1 MDDFALT
8 PAERALFAALNRRGV
23 RFIIIGM
30 GAAVLQGAPVATQDL
45 DVWFSQVEDEAIR
58 RAAADAG
65 GFWISGFGMQP
76 PAFGGD
82 DLARIDVVPTAH
94 GLETFAIEHACSI
107 EREIEGAKF
116 RVLPLDRVIVSKRA
130 TGRLKDTAQL
140 PVLEATLLARD
151 EADQDSSIVPLT
163 ERQGLRDVVAGDG
176 GGGVE
181 VRDGAGDAEDAFV
194 GAGAQLEASAAPARR
209 SRASAVGAPS
219 SRRRRPLRAL
229 L

>member
-8 PAERALFAALNRRGV
+8 PAERALFVALNRRGV
-23 RFIIIGM
+23 PFIIIGM

-45 DVWFSQVEDEAIR
+45 DVWFSQVDDETIR

-82 DLARIDVVPTAH
+82 DLARIDIVLTAH
-94 GLETFAIEHACSI
+94 GLDAFAVEYAQAIE
-107 EREIEGAKF
+107 RDIEGVML
-116 RVLPLDRVIVSKRA
+116 RVLPLDRIIVSKRA

-151 EADQDSSIVPLT
+151 EAD
-163 ERQGLRDVVAGDG
+163 RDT
-176 GGGVE
+176 
-181 VRDGAGDAEDAFV
+181 
-194 GAGAQLEASAAPARR
+194 
-209 SRASAVGAPS
+209 
-219 SRRRRPLRAL
+219 
-229 L
+229 